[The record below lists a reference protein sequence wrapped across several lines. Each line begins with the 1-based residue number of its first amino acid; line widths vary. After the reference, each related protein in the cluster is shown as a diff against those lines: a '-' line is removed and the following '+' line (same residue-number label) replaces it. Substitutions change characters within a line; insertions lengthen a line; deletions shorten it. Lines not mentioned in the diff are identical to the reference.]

1 MADGQ
6 RRRPAHGA
14 PQASARGARG
24 PRAAGARQR
33 LASDSDRISTIRAG
47 QGARVTTRSNAA
59 EAAGRARHNAE
70 ERYYE
75 RHPEARSAHG
85 GPRRSRKN
93 VVLLVLAALAA
104 MILVFF
110 LGRCAAAVLS
120 PSSEEAAPQQG
131 HGQTALTDAEREYQE
146 QQTEHDAGSEQTGV
160 DGTVSYEGVTYA
172 LRQLDDGGMGLVRVG
187 SDGADE
193 VLAELEGTPIALVR
207 RAETLLVPENR
218 DGAWD
223 VVCYVIGG
231 HGSATYVAGQDGS
244 MVQGAGEATS
254 VELSGA
260 TLRMTDASGSVTEVA
275 LE

>member
-14 PQASARGARG
+14 PQVSARSARGSRTS
-24 PRAAGARQR
+24 GARQR
-33 LASDSDRISTIRAG
+33 LASDSDQISTIRAG

-85 GPRRSRKN
+85 GPERSRKN
-93 VVLLVLAALAA
+93 VVLLVLAAVAA
-104 MILVFF
+104 LVLVFF
-110 LGRCAAAVLS
+110 LGRCVATVLS
-120 PSSEEAAPQQG
+120 PAPEEGAPQQG
-131 HGQTALTDAEREYQE
+131 HGQAALTDAEREYQE
-146 QQTEHDAGSEQTGV
+146 QQTQHDAGSEQVGV
-160 DGTVSYEGVTYA
+160 DGTVSYAGVTYA
-172 LRQLDDGGMGLVRVG
+172 LRQLDDGRVGLVRVG
-187 SDGADE
+187 ADGSDE
-193 VLAELEGTPIALVR
+193 VLTELEGTPVALVR

-218 DGAWD
+218 DGGWD

-231 HGSATYVAGQDGS
+231 HGSATYVAGPDGS
-244 MVQGAGEATS
+244 MVQGSGEATS

-260 TLRMTDASGSVTEVA
+260 TLRVTDASGSVTEVA

>member
-14 PQASARGARG
+14 PQASARGS
-24 PRAAGARQR
+24 RAVGARQR

-120 PSSEEAAPQQG
+120 PSSEEATPQQG

-146 QQTEHDAGSEQTGV
+146 QQTEHNAGSEQTGV

-172 LRQLDDGGMGLVRVG
+172 LRQLDDGRMGLVRVG

-218 DGAWD
+218 DGSWD

-260 TLRMTDASGSVTEVA
+260 TLRVTDASGSVTEVA